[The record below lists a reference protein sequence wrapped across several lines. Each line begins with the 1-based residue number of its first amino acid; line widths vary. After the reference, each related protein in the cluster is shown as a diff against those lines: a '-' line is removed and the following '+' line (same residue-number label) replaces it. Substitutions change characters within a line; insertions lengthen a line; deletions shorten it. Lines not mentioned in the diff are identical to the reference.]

1 VNGQAQGVVGVQ
13 HRGGEG
19 AWSMEQLM
27 NDVQHRGGG
36 GSRLLELGAT
46 TDLGSRNSTHSSLQA
61 MSQRR
66 GGSQREAGGGGEWGE
81 VVQREAGRPAIEAG
95 RPTQGK
101 DDTDDDTR
109 P

>member
-13 HRGGEG
+13 RRGGEG

-36 GSRLLELGAT
+36 GSRLLELGAM
-46 TDLGSRNSTHSSLQA
+46 TDLGSRNSAHSSLQA

-66 GGSQREAGGGGEWGE
+66 GGSHREAEGRMGGGGAEGG
-81 VVQREAGRPAIEAG
+81 READDGGGEAG
-95 RPTQGK
+95 SGQG
-101 DDTDDDTR
+101 
-109 P
+109 

>member
-13 HRGGEG
+13 RRGGEG

-36 GSRLLELGAT
+36 GSRLLELGAM
-46 TDLGSRNSTHSSLQA
+46 TDLGSRNSAHSSLQA

-66 GGSQREAGGGGEWGE
+66 GGSHREAGGGG
-81 VVQREAGRPAIEAG
+81 
-95 RPTQGK
+95 
-101 DDTDDDTR
+101 
-109 P
+109 

>member
-13 HRGGEG
+13 CRGGEG
-19 AWSMEQLM
+19 AWSMEQLV

-46 TDLGSRNSTHSSLQA
+46 TDLGSRNSAHSSLQA

-66 GGSQREAGGGGEWGE
+66 GGSHREAGGGEWGE
-81 VVQREAGRPAIEAG
+81 VVQREAGRPAM
-95 RPTQGK
+95 GK